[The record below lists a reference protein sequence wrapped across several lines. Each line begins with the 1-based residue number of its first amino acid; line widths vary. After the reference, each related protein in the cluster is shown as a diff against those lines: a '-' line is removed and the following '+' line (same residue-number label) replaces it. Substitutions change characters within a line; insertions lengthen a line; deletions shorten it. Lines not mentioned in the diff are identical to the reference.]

1 MWVLKEHRL
10 SVWVSYI
17 EGNYHNGF
25 FLNSSENSPP
35 RMPGD
40 SWLRTGKDM
49 SPWTLSYGFPRA
61 LRMAPKVL
69 YHDESMDLRPIESG
83 DW

>member
-1 MWVLKEHRL
+1 MWLLHKHRL

-17 EGNYHNGF
+17 ERDYHEHF
-25 FLNSSENSPP
+25 FVDSKENMPP
-35 RMPGD
+35 RRDGD

-49 SPWTLSYGFPRA
+49 SPWTLSFGFPRA
-61 LRMAPKVL
+61 LRMAPSVL
-69 YHDESMDLRPIESG
+69 YHDEDMDARPINSG